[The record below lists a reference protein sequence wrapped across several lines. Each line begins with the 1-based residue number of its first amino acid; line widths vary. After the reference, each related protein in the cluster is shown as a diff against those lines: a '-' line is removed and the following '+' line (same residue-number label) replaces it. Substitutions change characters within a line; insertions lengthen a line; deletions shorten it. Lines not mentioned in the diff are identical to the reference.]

1 MKDIQA
7 SIITEGISTYFTM
20 IIPQKECEITLDDK
34 VYHALSHDLIFSR
47 EDMKYQATE
56 SLLVYDFQAS
66 FFDSLFDSQIS
77 DCRILYDFLH
87 APDASGEHLYFS
99 NIGNDALYTLELI
112 FNEFSRDDI
121 YHEKIIR
128 LLLVGLFSFLD
139 RNHSETLLIPRS
151 TMIQNHIFG
160 KIMKYIG
167 DHYRNVTLDQVAKE
181 FNYHPDYLSYRFK
194 KITGMSF
201 TKKLLSI
208 RMEESMHLLLTTEMT
223 IQEIAEFNGY
233 HDRSHFSRNFKEYTG
248 MTPKQF
254 RKSHQKNHQSQ

>member
-7 SIITEGISTYFTM
+7 SITTEGISTYFTM

-34 VYHALSHDLIFSR
+34 AYHALSHDLIFSR

-56 SLLVYDFQAS
+56 SLLIYDFQAS

-99 NIGNDALYTLELI
+99 NIGNDALYALELI

-121 YHEKIIR
+121 YHEKLIR

-151 TMIQNHIFG
+151 TMIHN
-160 KIMKYIG
+160 
-167 DHYRNVTLDQVAKE
+167 DPE
-181 FNYHPDYLSYRFK
+181 SYLW
-194 KITGMSF
+194 
-201 TKKLLSI
+201 
-208 RMEESMHLLLTTEMT
+208 
-223 IQEIAEFNGY
+223 
-233 HDRSHFSRNFKEYTG
+233 
-248 MTPKQF
+248 
-254 RKSHQKNHQSQ
+254 